1 MYKSILLAL
10 DLVHEQSW
18 VKALPTAVEYAQKFG
33 STLHLVTVVPSYGMS
48 IVGTFFPPDF
58 EDKALAEAGK
68 RLKAFAKDH
77 VPGGV
82 SVETHIAL
90 GRSYEEILEAAK
102 KIKADLIVIGSHQP
116 GTEDFFLGSTASS
129 VVRFAR
135 CSVLVVRG

>member
-1 MYKSILLAL
+1 MYKSILLAV
-10 DLVHEQSW
+10 DLVHDKSW
-18 VKALPTAVEYAQKFG
+18 SKALPTAVEYAQKFG

-58 EDKALAEAGK
+58 EQKAEAAAAK
-68 RLKAFAKDH
+68 QLSTFAKEH

-82 SVETHIAL
+82 KVETHVAL

-102 KIKADLIVIGSHQP
+102 KLSVDLIVIGSHQP